1 MKAPTI
7 KAFIEQFANE
17 CEYHENV
24 QYKVIVNADKEHI
37 INNAD
42 PDNIELYPNEETFFI
57 QGVEQEDESLF
68 IDIEAITSIS
78 YYGTP
83 V

>member
-1 MKAPTI
+1 MKLATI
-7 KAFIEQFANE
+7 QAFIEQFKSE
-17 CEYHENV
+17 CEYHEKV

-42 PDNIELYPNEETFFI
+42 PENIELYPNEETFFI
-57 QGVEQEDESLF
+57 QGIEQKDESLF
-68 IDIEAITSIS
+68 IDIETITSIS
-78 YYGTP
+78 YYGTL

>member
-1 MKAPTI
+1 MEASTI
-7 KAFIEQFANE
+7 KAFIEQFTNE
-17 CEYHENV
+17 CEYHEKV
-24 QYKVIVNADKEHI
+24 QYKVIVNADIEHI

-42 PDNIELYPNEETFFI
+42 PENIELYPNEETFFI